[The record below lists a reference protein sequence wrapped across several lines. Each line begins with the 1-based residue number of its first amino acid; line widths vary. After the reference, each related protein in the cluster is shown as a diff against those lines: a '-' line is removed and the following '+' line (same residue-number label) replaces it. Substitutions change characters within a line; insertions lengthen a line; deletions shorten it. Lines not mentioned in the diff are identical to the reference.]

1 MYVSCSAETRRTTGS
16 LKEAWTYWNKTHSP
30 QLCLNKKASKVRFPG
45 SKARLFLFIA
55 DYITLRRKMMKVG
68 TMDGFLFLSV
78 PDSAPSAHMK
88 WVILFSIFYE

>member
-1 MYVSCSAETRRTTGS
+1 MYVSSAAETRRTTGF

-30 QLCLNKKASKVRFPG
+30 QLCLNKKASKVRFQG

-68 TMDGFLFLSV
+68 TMEGFFFSLCARFCAKHSHEV
-78 PDSAPSAHMK
+78 GDTIFH
-88 WVILFSIFYE
+88 IL